1 MSDWSRHTR
10 YSTRKPPHDKRPK
23 PLYGEREDRGV
34 WYRCWVC
41 GFQID
46 SSRTPLGG
54 ANQPNNIPVIPIS
67 EEIQNEL
74 RIDDDPSYATIL
86 TTSKDTP
93 LITDDSGYATIL
105 TTSKDIPLIKY
116 YTYVSKGTG
125 CPFCFT
131 LNWR

>member
-10 YSTRKPPHDKRPK
+10 YSQRK

-41 GFQID
+41 GFQRD

-54 ANQPNNIPVIPIS
+54 ANQPNNIPQHIAEVVNQYHDS
-67 EEIQNEL
+67 FSG
-74 RIDDDPSYATIL
+74 DPNNAVL
-86 TTSKDTP
+86 AF
-93 LITDDSGYATIL
+93 GNG
-105 TTSKDIPLIKY
+105 IPLMETGVSITGY
-116 YTYVSKGTG
+116 NYPYVSDGSG